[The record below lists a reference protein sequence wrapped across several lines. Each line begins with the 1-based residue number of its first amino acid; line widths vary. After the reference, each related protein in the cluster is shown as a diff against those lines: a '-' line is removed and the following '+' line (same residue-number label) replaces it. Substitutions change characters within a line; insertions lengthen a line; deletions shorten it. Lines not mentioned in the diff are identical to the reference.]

1 MKYECEECGSIFL
14 SEEDLKNAK
23 CKRITLRYN
32 YKHLL
37 FFEIFLLIMMVLSYY
52 IGVYYGPG

>member
-14 SEEDLKNAK
+14 SEEDLNNAK
-23 CKRITLRYN
+23 CN
-32 YKHLL
+32 DKHLL

-52 IGVYYGPG
+52 FGVYYG